1 LAINDG
7 IAIELVRGDSRVAID
22 ARSGEVLAK
31 VVSDADSDV
40 IEAATGTIVVDENVD
55 KSRLPWPYDP
65 TAPTR
70 PKDQEAPGF
79 WYWEPDPAAGIVAG
93 FACGGSASGEGTG
106 CGVAFFNERSSIRV
120 TNAAGRVS
128 VDSIVVAEEDR
139 EAFDRLANS
148 VELTTDPQ

>member
-40 IEAATGTIVVDENVD
+40 IEAATETIVVDENVD

-70 PKDQEAPGF
+70 PKDQQAPGF

-93 FACGGSASGEGTG
+93 FACGGSASGEGA
-106 CGVAFFNERSSIRV
+106 CGVVFFNEQSSRRV
-120 TNAAGRVS
+120 TNEGGRLVVS
-128 VDSIVVAEEDR
+128 SVGVAEEDLA
-139 EAFDRLANS
+139 AFDRLTES
-148 VELTTDPQ
+148 VELGEPQ